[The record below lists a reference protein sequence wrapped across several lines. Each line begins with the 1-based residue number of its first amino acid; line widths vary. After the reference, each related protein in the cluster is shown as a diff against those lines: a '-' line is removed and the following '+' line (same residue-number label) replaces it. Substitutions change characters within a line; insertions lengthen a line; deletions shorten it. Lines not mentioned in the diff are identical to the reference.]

1 MPVYGY
7 FCTVCEH
14 RFDRLVPLAAVAH
27 GDRGMDCPA
36 CGAAA
41 RRDYGANR
49 VATPS
54 IGADADLREDA
65 EPYRAMHYHE
75 KRGEWEQA
83 AKAAEGVSDFAR
95 QKFIR
100 KAEQE

>member
-1 MPVYGY
+1 MPIYP
-7 FCTVCEH
+7 FRCTTCDH
-14 RFDRLVPLAAVAH
+14 RFDRLLPISAAAH
-27 GDRGMDCPA
+27 GGGAACPA
-36 CGAAA
+36 CGGST
-41 RRDYGANR
+41 RRDYAANR

-54 IGADADLREDA
+54 IGTSGELSEDA

-95 QKFIR
+95 QKFIQ
-100 KAEQE
+100 KAEQD